1 LEFFLRILVV
11 DDQALNCTLLKFM
24 LEQESHEV
32 FCVSN
37 GKEAVEQFSGINPD
51 IVLLDVMMPVMD
63 GYEAAP
69 LIKKQAS
76 DVYLPIIFITALD
89 DQKSLTRCLEVGG
102 DDFIS
107 KPFDKIIL
115 SAKIKAHTR
124 TRELSQKSFE
134 QKKLLEFHQNE
145 VQREHEIVE
154 HIFKNALVEHLKVPD
169 IIDYH
174 LSPASM
180 FNGDLFLVSPSPIGG
195 LYIMLG
201 DFTGHGLAAAIGAL
215 PTSKIFY
222 SMAHK
227 GLTVGEIASELNSML
242 SDLLPGHMFCAA
254 TILEINKSGR
264 SVNAWLGGLPEGYI
278 LDEIGQVKREL
289 ESQHM
294 ALGILESYEFEDTI
308 VHFEVENTD
317 RILVFTDG
325 IIEASDPNDEFFG
338 EERVLEIMSCSRQ
351 AKIED
356 VVNAVYEFTGDIEQ
370 QDDLSLALIRCKAT
384 PLPDDEHRTFCQ
396 IPITFN
402 IKLEHQQLKTS
413 DPVVQFV
420 DLVCSIEGASEHRS
434 NLFLLLSEAY
444 NNALDHG
451 ILGLDSQ
458 GKDTEDGFY
467 EYYIQRAEVLSQL
480 NSGFLNFTASYLPED
495 QNVVFTIEDSG
506 KGFCTKLSHNADNK
520 AHSHGRGLGLMEEIA
535 SGVSYND
542 VGNKIK
548 INYCLNERAN
558 NA

>member
-1 LEFFLRILVV
+1 MRILVV
-11 DDQALNCTLLKFM
+11 DDQELNCTLLKFM
-24 LEQESHEV
+24 LEQESHIV

-37 GKEAVEQFSGINPD
+37 GKEAVEQFSVLNPD
-51 IVLLDVMMPVMD
+51 IVLIDVIMPIMD

-69 LIKKQAS
+69 LIKQQAN

-107 KPFDKIIL
+107 KPFDKVIL
-115 SAKIKAHTR
+115 SAKIKAHSR

-134 QKKLLEFHQNE
+134 QNELLALHQNE
-145 VQREHEIVE
+145 IQREHEIVE
-154 HIFKNALVEHLKVPD
+154 HIFNNALVEHLNVPD

-254 TILEINKSGR
+254 TILELIKTGR

-278 LDEIGQVKREL
+278 LDENGQVKRVL

-294 ALGILESYEFEDTI
+294 ALGSLENYEFEDTI
-308 VHFEVENTD
+308 VHFEVDNTD
-317 RILVFTDG
+317 KILIFTDG
-325 IIEASDPNDEFFG
+325 IIEASDQNDEFFG
-338 EERVLEIMSCSRQ
+338 EDRVLEIMSQSKQ
-351 AKIED
+351 AKIGD
-356 VVNAVYEFTGDIEQ
+356 VVNEVKEFSGDIAQ
-370 QDDLSLALIRCKAT
+370 QDDLSLALIHCKST
-384 PLPDDEHRTFCQ
+384 PLPDVEPRSFSP
-396 IPITFN
+396 IPMSLN
-402 IKLEHQQLKTS
+402 IKLEHEALKTT

-434 NLFLLLSEAY
+434 NLFLILSEAY

-451 ILGLDSQ
+451 ILGLDSIN
-458 GKDTEDGFY
+458 KDTEEGFY
-467 EYYIQRAEVLSQL
+467 EYYEQRAQALSQL
-480 NSGFLNFTASYLPED
+480 ESGFLDFNAWYEPKNQSVTFTL
-495 QNVVFTIEDSG
+495 EDSG
-506 KGFCTKLSHNADNK
+506 QGYCTTKRHHADNK
-520 AHSHGRGLGLMEEIA
+520 AHAYGRGLGLMEEIA
-535 SGVSYND
+535 SSISYND
-542 VGNKIK
+542 QGNKIN
-548 INYCLNERAN
+548 INYFLNERATG
-558 NA
+558 A

>member
-1 LEFFLRILVV
+1 MRILVV

-24 LEQESHEV
+24 LEQESHTV

-37 GKEAVEQFSGINPD
+37 GKEAVEQFSDINPD
-51 IVLLDVMMPVMD
+51 IVLLDVMMPIMD
-63 GYEAAP
+63 GFEAAP
-69 LIKKQAS
+69 LIKKQVS

-115 SAKIKAHTR
+115 SAKIQAHTR

-134 QKKLLEFHQNE
+134 QKKLLELHQNE

-154 HIFKNALVEHLKVPD
+154 HIFKNALVEHLIVPD

-227 GLTVGEIASELNSML
+227 GLTVGDIASELNSML
-242 SDLLPGHMFCAA
+242 SGLLPGHMFCAA

-278 LDEIGQVKREL
+278 LDEVGQVKREL

-338 EERVLEIMSCSRQ
+338 EERVLEIMSCSKQ

-384 PLPDDEHRTFCQ
+384 PLPDVEPRSFSQ

-402 IKLEHQQLKTS
+402 IQLEHEQLKTS

-451 ILGLDSQ
+451 ILGLNSKN
-458 GKDTEDGFY
+458 KDTEEGFY
-467 EYYIQRAEVLSQL
+467 EYYIQRAEVLAEL
-480 NSGFLNFTASYLPED
+480 NSGYLNFTALYQPEV
-495 QNVVFTIEDSG
+495 QSIVFTIEDSG
-506 KGFCTKLSHNADNK
+506 KGFCTEQQHKADNK

-542 VGNKIK
+542 IGNKIN
-548 INYCLNERAN
+548 INYCLNERASST
-558 NA
+558 

>member
-1 LEFFLRILVV
+1 LHILVV

-24 LEQESHEV
+24 LEQESHTV

-37 GKEAVEQFSGINPD
+37 GKEAVEQFTDINPD
-51 IVLLDVMMPVMD
+51 IVLLDVMMPIMD
-63 GYEAAP
+63 GFEAAP
-69 LIKKQAS
+69 LIKKQVS

-89 DQKSLTRCLEVGG
+89 DQRSLTRCLEVGG

-115 SAKIKAHTR
+115 SAKIKAHSR

-154 HIFKNALVEHLKVPD
+154 HIFKNALIEHLNVPD

-227 GLTVGEIASELNSML
+227 GLTVGEIATELNNML
-242 SDLLPGHMFCAA
+242 ADLLPGHMFCAA
-254 TILEINKSGR
+254 SILELNKTGR
-264 SVNAWLGGLPEGYI
+264 SVNAWLGGLPDGYI

-294 ALGILESYEFEDTI
+294 ALGILESYEFEDNI

-325 IIEASDPNDEFFG
+325 IIEASDTNDDFFG
-338 EERVLEIMSCSRQ
+338 EERVLEIMSGSKQ
-351 AKIED
+351 AKIGD
-356 VVNAVYEFTGDIEQ
+356 VVNAVKDFSGDIEQ
-370 QDDLSLALIRCKAT
+370 QDDLSLALIHCKAT
-384 PLPDDEHRTFCQ
+384 PLPDDEPRSFSQ
-396 IPITFN
+396 IPMTFTV
-402 IKLEHQQLKTS
+402 KLKHEQLKAS

-451 ILGLDSQ
+451 ILGLNSQ
-458 GKDTEDGFY
+458 GKDTEEGFY
-467 EYYIQRAEVLSQL
+467 EYYEQRAEALSQL
-480 NSGFLNFTASYLPED
+480 NSGSLDFTAFYQPDNQTVL
-495 QNVVFTIEDSG
+495 FTIEDSG
-506 KGFCTKLSHNADNK
+506 DGFCTTHRHHADNK
-520 AHSHGRGLGLMEEIA
+520 THSHGRGLGLMDEIA
-535 SGVSYND
+535 TSISYND
-542 VGNKIK
+542 IGNKIN
-548 INYCLNERAN
+548 INYCLNERATN
-558 NA
+558 T

>member
-1 LEFFLRILVV
+1 MRILVV

-24 LEQESHEV
+24 LEQESHTV

-37 GKEAVEQFSGINPD
+37 GKEAVEQFSDINPD
-51 IVLLDVMMPVMD
+51 IVLLDVMMPIMD
-63 GYEAAP
+63 GFEAAP
-69 LIKKQAS
+69 LIKKQVS

-115 SAKIKAHTR
+115 SAKIQAHTR

-134 QKKLLEFHQNE
+134 QKKLLELHQNE

-154 HIFKNALVEHLKVPD
+154 HIFKNALVEHLIVPD

-180 FNGDLFLVSPSPIGG
+180 FNGDFFLVSPSPIGG

-227 GLTVGEIASELNSML
+227 GLTVGDIASELNTML

-278 LDEIGQVKREL
+278 LDEVGQVKREL

-325 IIEASDPNDEFFG
+325 IIEASDPNDAFFG
-338 EERVLEIMSCSRQ
+338 EERVLEIMSCSKQ

-384 PLPDDEHRTFCQ
+384 PLADVEPRSFSQ

-402 IKLEHQQLKTS
+402 IQLEHEQLKTS

-434 NLFLLLSEAY
+434 NLFLILSEAY

-451 ILGLDSQ
+451 ILGLNSQ
-458 GKDTEDGFY
+458 NKDTEEGFY
-467 EYYIQRAEVLSQL
+467 EYYIQRAEVLAKL
-480 NSGFLNFTASYLPED
+480 NSGYLNFTALYQPEV
-495 QNVVFTIEDSG
+495 QSIVFTIEDSG
-506 KGFCTKLSHNADNK
+506 KGFCTEQQHKADNK
-520 AHSHGRGLGLMEEIA
+520 AHPHGRGLGLMEEIA
-535 SGVSYND
+535 SGVSSND
-542 VGNKIK
+542 IGNKIN
-548 INYCLNERAN
+548 INYCLNERASST
-558 NA
+558 

>member
-1 LEFFLRILVV
+1 MRILVV

-24 LEQESHEV
+24 LEQESHTV

-37 GKEAVEQFSGINPD
+37 GKEAVEQFSDINPD
-51 IVLLDVMMPVMD
+51 IVLLDVMMPIMD
-63 GYEAAP
+63 GFEAAP
-69 LIKKQAS
+69 LIKKQVS

-115 SAKIKAHTR
+115 SAKIQAHTR

-134 QKKLLEFHQNE
+134 QKKLLELHQNE

-154 HIFKNALVEHLKVPD
+154 HIFKNALVEHLIVPD

-227 GLTVGEIASELNSML
+227 GLTVGDIASELNSML

-278 LDEIGQVKREL
+278 LDEVGQVKREL

-338 EERVLEIMSCSRQ
+338 EERVLEIMSCSKQ

-384 PLPDDEHRTFCQ
+384 PLPDVEPRSFSQ

-402 IKLEHQQLKTS
+402 IQLEHEQLKTS

-451 ILGLDSQ
+451 ILGLNSKN
-458 GKDTEDGFY
+458 KDTEEGFY
-467 EYYIQRAEVLSQL
+467 EYYIQRAEVLAEL
-480 NSGFLNFTASYLPED
+480 NSGYLNFTALYQPEI
-495 QNVVFTIEDSG
+495 QSIVFTIEDSG
-506 KGFCTKLSHNADNK
+506 KGFCTEQQHNADNK

-542 VGNKIK
+542 IGNKIN
-548 INYCLNERAN
+548 INYCLNERASST
-558 NA
+558 